1 MQRHLIF
8 AIAFAGVLALG
19 AFQGNRVTHVREA
32 ETFYRWLLST
42 STQYHMGQSL
52 EFRDGSVSEEP
63 LDDEIFEQA
72 VERAETALP
81 EIPVTADAAPEAEE
95 ASTPRPKLVR
105 AVRAQADDA
114 VWDFARSAQA
124 APVRAAF
131 FDALEAGRLQS
142 VGTQLNTADLYER
155 DALTYGAGLSS
166 LFFGF
171 RKVAANF
178 IWMQVDTFWHAG
190 QYHRMVPLMRTVVTL
205 DPNFIDAYLLG
216 AWHLAYNLTA
226 KLPVTPEPLKEW
238 NEKYQV
244 RVGPREIWYYIAA
257 DFLKDGIR
265 KNPRDYRLYF
275 DLGYSI
281 YDEKLSDYPNA
292 IRFLEEARRYEHNR
306 WVPRRLA
313 LAYMYNGNY
322 PESIEVWNEYREM
335 FPDNVVAPRFLII
348 NQGLL
353 SEATA
358 EQAHECAQKARAV
371 YQQAIKD
378 AQEARTSEGPE
389 AAKPFEEKAAEVYA
403 YVEEMEA
410 VADIEQERAMR
421 IWVDMVERTQENIA
435 QSHVHR
441 MTAEQFRRDGRY
453 LEAVA
458 ELQLARWAD
467 SKAFDEISDRIIEI
481 KQEGGIPLDVSEK
494 LALER
499 QAEAAKYQTEPEPEK
514 PRFVE
519 CRYESPATPEVA

>member
-1 MQRHLIF
+1 MKQHLIF

-19 AFQGNRVTHVREA
+19 AVQGNRVTHIREA
-32 ETFYRWLLST
+32 ETFYRWLVST
-42 STQYHMGQSL
+42 STQYRMGQSL
-52 EFRDGSVSEEP
+52 EFRDGATTVEP
-63 LDDEIFEQA
+63 LDDEIFAQALEQA
-72 VERAETALP
+72 EAALP
-81 EIPVTADAAPEAEE
+81 AISPPEGEDAASDA
-95 ASTPRPKLVR
+95 AAAPKLVR
-105 AVRAQADDA
+105 AVQVEADDA
-114 VWDFARSAQA
+114 VWDFARGAAA
-124 APVRAAF
+124 APVRTAF
-131 FDALEAGRLQS
+131 FDAYRAGRLHS
-142 VGTQLNTADLYER
+142 VGTQLNTADLYEE
-155 DALTYGAGLSS
+155 DAMTYGAGLSS

-178 IWMQVDTFWHAG
+178 IWMQVDQFWHAG

-205 DPNFIDAYLLG
+205 DPNFVDAYLLG

-244 RVGPREIWYYIAA
+244 RVGPREIWYYVAA

-275 DLGYSI
+275 DLGYAI
-281 YDEKLSDYPNA
+281 YDEKLADYPNA
-292 IRFLEEARRYEHNR
+292 IRFLSEARRYEHNR

-322 PESIEVWNEYREM
+322 PEAIEVWNEYHQI
-335 FPDNVVAPRFLII
+335 FPDNEVAPRFLAI
-348 NQGLL
+348 NHGLL

-358 EQAHECAQKARAV
+358 DQAFECAQQARAV
-371 YQQAIKD
+371 YQEAIRN
-378 AQEARTSEGPE
+378 AQETRTTEGAE
-389 AAKPFEEKAAEVYA
+389 SAKPFEEKAAEVYA

-410 VADIEQERAMR
+410 IADIEQERAMR
-421 IWVDMVERTQENIA
+421 IWVDLIEHNPQENIA
-435 QSHVHR
+435 QSHVHQ
-441 MTAEQFRRDGRY
+441 MTAEVFRRDGRY

-467 SKAFDEISDRIIEI
+467 SKAFDEISNRIIAI
-481 KQEGGIPLDVSEK
+481 KQEGGIPLDISEK

-499 QAEAAKYQTEPEPEK
+499 QAEAAQYQTEPKPEK

-519 CRYESPATPEVA
+519 CPYVAPVEEAA